1 MQKIFPCLDIKK
13 IFSPFLNVQQET
25 IFSDGKS
32 FAIIN
37 PWDCL
42 EVGVKNLFDKLNLK
56 ILPIEVN
63 IIKSSLSLE
72 IKEYSFISN
81 ESEDLIILTSIG
93 RIFKFN
99 LSNKFLT
106 PTSKQSQGL
115 IIAKLLPSE
124 KIVSCCTFKNGENI
138 FLISKQGK
146 IFCINS
152 NEIYCS
158 NEYSLG
164 YLNEKTQLKNDYF
177 LKIMASNH
185 YLDIETNKN
194 KSARLDLNKL
204 NFKSNKSNF
213 LIDFLKLDNDEYLEN
228 CFRLENFLD

>member
-1 MQKIFPCLDIKK
+1 MIKSNRS
-13 IFSPFLNVQQET
+13 FT
-25 IFSDGKS
+25 ISK
-32 FAIIN
+32 
-37 PWDCL
+37 L
-42 EVGVKNLFDKLNLK
+42 KNNLK
-56 ILPIEVN
+56 TID
-63 IIKSSLSLE
+63 
-72 IKEYSFISN
+72 SFIFN
-81 ESEDLIILTSIG
+81 KNKDLIILTSIG
-93 RIFKFN
+93 RIFNFN

-115 IIAKLLPSE
+115 ILTKLLPTE
-124 KIVSCCTFKNGENI
+124 KIVSCCTYHNGENI

-152 NEIYCS
+152 NEIYYS
-158 NEYSLG
+158 NECSLG
-164 YLNEKTQLKNDYF
+164 YLNEKTKLKNDYF
-177 LKIMASNH
+177 LKIMTSNN